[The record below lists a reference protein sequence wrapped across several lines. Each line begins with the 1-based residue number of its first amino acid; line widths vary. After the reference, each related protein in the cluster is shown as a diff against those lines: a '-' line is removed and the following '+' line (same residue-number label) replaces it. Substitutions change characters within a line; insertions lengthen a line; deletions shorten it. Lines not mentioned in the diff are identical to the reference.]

1 MKNTKVT
8 NKVNN
13 KASEIYTII
22 LNEYQ
27 ELAVKEHEMRKL
39 MKEKNFELNIVSQWS
54 TAKLMADKMW
64 QMVEKVGDIL

>member
-64 QMVEKVGDIL
+64 QMVERVGDIL

>member
-22 LNEYQ
+22 FNEYKK
-27 ELAVKEHEMRKL
+27 LAVKEHEMRKL

-54 TAKLMADKMW
+54 TTRLMADKMW
-64 QMVEKVGDIL
+64 QIVEKVRDIL

>member
-27 ELAVKEHEMRKL
+27 KLAVKEHEMRKL

>member
-22 LNEYQ
+22 FNEYKK
-27 ELAVKEHEMRKL
+27 LAVKEHEMRKL

>member
-8 NKVNN
+8 NKVND

-22 LNEYQ
+22 LKEYQ
-27 ELAVKEHEMRKL
+27 ELAVKEQEMRKL

>member
-27 ELAVKEHEMRKL
+27 ELAVKEQEMRKL

>member
-8 NKVNN
+8 NKANN

-22 LNEYQ
+22 FNEYKK
-27 ELAVKEHEMRKL
+27 LAVKEHEMRKL

-64 QMVEKVGDIL
+64 QIVEKVGDIL

>member
-8 NKVNN
+8 NKANN

-22 LNEYQ
+22 FNEYMK
-27 ELAVKEHEMRKL
+27 LAVKEHEMRKL
-39 MKEKNFELNIVSQWS
+39 MKEKNFELNIVIQWS

-64 QMVEKVGDIL
+64 QIVEKVGDIL